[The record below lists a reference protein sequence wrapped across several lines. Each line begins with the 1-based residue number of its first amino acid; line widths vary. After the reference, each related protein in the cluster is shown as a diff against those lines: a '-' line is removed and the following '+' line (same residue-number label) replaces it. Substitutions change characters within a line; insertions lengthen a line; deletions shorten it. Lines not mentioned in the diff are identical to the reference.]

1 MPQIPSLFRIAVEKN
16 CQIDLLHSYQFYHA
30 RMIQLLYLYKK
41 KRLLNHCISLIT
53 FFSNIY
59 NKLFLFFKYLQQ
71 SGIQ

>member
-41 KRLLNHCISLIT
+41 KRLLSRNVLPYNNYV
-53 FFSNIY
+53 SNILL
-59 NKLFLFFKYLQQ
+59 NIITKKMCP
-71 SGIQ
+71 II